1 MDPQATWNALLEEW
15 TQCNW
20 LDVSELA
27 EALLEWLD
35 KEGYPPETISTRSMR
50 ADWNRVLVLAVC
62 KFALQRANNVLDSP
76 NNIPTEVP
84 FTLSCDTCG
93 NEGPDAFDEAIAE
106 GWKQLRY
113 TPAGTSENF
122 LGLCPICQAADA

>member
-1 MDPQATWNALLEEW
+1 MDPQATWDALLEEW

-35 KEGYPPETISTRSMR
+35 KEGFPPETMGTRSMG
-50 ADWNRVLVLAVC
+50 ADWNRVLAVAVC

-106 GWKQLRY
+106 G
-113 TPAGTSENF
+113 
-122 LGLCPICQAADA
+122 